1 VITTLSGQNTIG
13 LPDII
18 NYEKEK
24 YYAGTQNWGIVQD
37 KKGILYF
44 ANNEGLLSFDGTS
57 WEVYPFTEQN
67 HC

>member
-1 VITTLSGQNTIG
+1 MMYRTFLLILLLHVIATLRGQNTIG

-37 KKGILYF
+37 KKGILYLRTTRGF
-44 ANNEGLLSFDGTS
+44 
-57 WEVYPFTEQN
+57 
-67 HC
+67 